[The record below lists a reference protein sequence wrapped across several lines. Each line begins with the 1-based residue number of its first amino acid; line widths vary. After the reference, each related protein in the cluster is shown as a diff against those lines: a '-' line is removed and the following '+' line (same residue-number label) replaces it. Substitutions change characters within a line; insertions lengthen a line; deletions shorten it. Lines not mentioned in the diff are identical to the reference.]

1 MDSLTQIVL
10 GAAVGEAILG
20 RKVGNRAM
28 LWGGICGTLPDLDVL
43 ANAVSDPMSALAYHR
58 AFTHSLAFAVVISP
72 LVGLAI
78 HRLYGGKEND
88 VHNGT
93 FWPVAAFAFFGILVA
108 GSMMMPIAINNIPQ
122 ITGLITLVF
131 GGIFAVVAGF
141 RALRGYPAK
150 VENAGW
156 MGWSLLAF
164 GAIVTHPILDC
175 FTAYGTQLLQP
186 FASSRV
192 AWNTIS
198 VADPL
203 YTLPFL
209 ILLIWA
215 RTRVR
220 GSVSRARLNTA
231 GLVVSTIYLALTVM
245 NYYNVDSV
253 MTASLEHAGIDAE
266 EQVVSPSILNNVLWS
281 GTARER
287 GSDIFHFSQYSLFD
301 EARNFQ
307 PYVRIDG
314 RHDLLAPYAEDR
326 DVRII
331 RWFTKEYYGVIP
343 GRNEGGLQVND
354 LRYGLID
361 IDRPEARSSYIFSWE
376 VDTTVHP
383 VVVRQENA
391 GPSED
396 VDMGA
401 MFGKLWERVKGREGC
416 CFNKHQSKNRPHL

>member
-10 GAAVGEAILG
+10 GAAVGEAVLG

-58 AFTHSLAFAVVISP
+58 AFTHSLAFAVVIAP
-72 LVGLAI
+72 AVGLAL
-78 HRLYGGKEND
+78 HRLYGGREGPLK
-88 VHNGT
+88 NGWV
-93 FWPVAAFAFFGILVA
+93 WPALILEFFVVLLV
-108 GSMMMPIAINNIPQ
+108 GSYLMPIEVYNIPLIALI
-122 ITGLITLVF
+122 ITAVF
-131 GGIFAVVAGF
+131 GGIFGVVALLRWLQGF
-141 RALRGYPAK
+141 PAK

-156 MGWSLLAF
+156 KGWTLLAF

-186 FASSRV
+186 IAKTRV

-198 VADPL
+198 VADPI

-209 ILLIWA
+209 LLLLWA
-215 RTRVR
+215 RTQVQ
-220 GSVSRARLNTA
+220 GSDWRAKLNKA
-231 GLVVSTIYLALTVM
+231 GLVISSVYLVLTIV
-245 NYYNVDSV
+245 NYFNVESV
-253 MTASLEHAGIDAE
+253 MEESLETAGITAE
-266 EQVVSPSILNNVLWS
+266 EHVISPSILNNILWS

-287 GSDIFHFSQYSLFD
+287 GKDIYYFSQYSLFD
-301 EARNFQ
+301 EQRNFQ
-307 PYVRIDG
+307 PFVEIDG

-331 RWFTKEYYGVIP
+331 RWFTKEYYGVMP

-354 LRYGLID
+354 LRYGLLNID
-361 IDRPEARSSYIFSWE
+361 APEARSSYIFSWE

-383 VVVRQENA
+383 VQVRQENA

-396 VDMGA
+396 VDMGG
-401 MFGKLWERVKGREGC
+401 MFSNLWERIKGI
-416 CFNKHQSKNRPHL
+416 